1 MDPITRRVI
10 EANTGVHD
18 LRGLIQDIGREL
30 YRQLTEWWRLTEDE
44 AHDLFLEL
52 YPRIP
57 ALIQNF
63 HYTGIGFMSFLGSCL
78 KKRILKYRYRSSWAA
93 SLGRPQH
100 VPYTENEEDEDD
112 REGVSVVKVA
122 SDSHR
127 EGPDA
132 TTAVGLRFRPKLSFD
147 HQRLHLLALRFSWYL
162 DDSKLEQ
169 TAKAIGMD
177 AAHLSAEVE
186 HLRRQLVKKQ
196 ERRRTLFER
205 RAELLLRLYN
215 IRALRKTCVAGKF
228 AAKLERLEGYFQGC
242 LRQLQRRIE
251 AISLLPTYADIARV
265 LGHRRNTV
273 AGIFGRMLRSDSK
286 HYALLN

>member
-18 LRGLIQDIGREL
+18 LRGLIQDIGREI
-30 YRQLTEWWRLTEDE
+30 YHQMTEWWRLTEDE

-57 ALIQNF
+57 TLIQNF

-78 KKRILKYRYRSSWAA
+78 KKRILKYRYKSSWTA
-93 SLGRPQH
+93 SLGHPQH
-100 VPYTENEEDEDD
+100 VPYTEDDEDD
-112 REGVSVVKVA
+112 QEEAAVVEVAPVSQ
-122 SDSHR
+122 R
-127 EGPDA
+127 EGPVA
-132 TTAVGLRFRPKLSFD
+132 EPAVGLRFRPKLSFD
-147 HQRLHLLALRFSWYL
+147 HQRLHLLALRYSWYL

-177 AAHLSAEVE
+177 AAHLSDQVE
-186 HLRRQLVKKQ
+186 HLRRQLMKKQ
-196 ERRRTLFER
+196 ERRKTLFAR
-205 RAELLLRLYN
+205 RADLLQRLYN
-215 IRALRKTCVAGKF
+215 IRALRKACVSEQF
-228 AAKLERLEGYFQGC
+228 AARLERLEGFYQER

-251 AISLLPTYADIARV
+251 AISLLPTYANIARV
-265 LGHRRNTV
+265 LGRRRGNV
-273 AGIFGRMLRSDSK
+273 AGIFGRMLRSDSR